1 MVKINLR
8 KLLTDKRMNQSELA
22 ALTGIRPSTI
32 CDICNNTCSFLKID
46 NMIRYAEFSA
56 VIFRS
61 LFRFFHSRKVD
72 ITVYFHIIIYAGT
85 VM

>member
-8 KLLTDKRMNQSELA
+8 KLLAEKSMTQSELA

-46 NMIRYAEFSA
+46 NIDKICA
-56 VIFRS
+56 V
-61 LFRFFHSRKVD
+61 LECD
-72 ITVYFHIIIYAGT
+72 IQELISFYTQQ
-85 VM
+85 

>member
-8 KLLTDKRMNQSELA
+8 KLLADRRMNQSELA

-46 NMIRYAEFSA
+46 NIDKICEALGCDIQELISVFPQ
-56 VIFRS
+56 
-61 LFRFFHSRKVD
+61 LKV
-72 ITVYFHIIIYAGT
+72 
-85 VM
+85 

>member
-8 KLLTDKRMNQSELA
+8 KLLADRCMNQSELA

-46 NMIRYAEFSA
+46 NIDKICE
-56 VIFRS
+56 V
-61 LFRFFHSRKVD
+61 LGCD
-72 ITVYFHIIIYAGT
+72 IQELISVFLQSKG
-85 VM
+85 

>member
-32 CDICNNTCSFLKID
+32 CDICNNTCAFLKID
-46 NMIRYAEFSA
+46 NIDKICEVLGCDIQEFIS
-56 VIFRS
+56 VFPQS
-61 LFRFFHSRKVD
+61 K
-72 ITVYFHIIIYAGT
+72 G
-85 VM
+85 

>member
-8 KLLTDKRMNQSELA
+8 RLLAEKSMTQSELA

-46 NMIRYAEFSA
+46 NINKICSVLEC
-56 VIFRS
+56 
-61 LFRFFHSRKVD
+61 D
-72 ITVYFHIIIYAGT
+72 IQELISVFPQSKG
-85 VM
+85 

>member
-8 KLLTDKRMNQSELA
+8 RLLAEKSMTQSELA

-46 NMIRYAEFSA
+46 NIDKICGVLGCDIQELISVFSQ
-56 VIFRS
+56 S
-61 LFRFFHSRKVD
+61 K
-72 ITVYFHIIIYAGT
+72 G
-85 VM
+85 